1 MSGVLGKRIS
11 YEPERY
17 GIYQMES
24 VVSKGRSRKKGV
36 NNGDGGRFQSQN
48 KPSGAEGNDSD
59 SDDNSQYNPSESE
72 TMENVINE
80 FEEIVENN
88 SGMIKYVK
96 ENVFVV
102 LKVLWEVLP
111 LDVIQRFAE
120 KTKDIKSDDH
130 QWAQDLTYQHF
141 GPRGNTEAEQGKNVI
156 VNNVKDTGTASV
168 TAAQTN
174 TNINYAAATA
184 ATLVPN
190 ATNQTDLNNLI
201 KQNLEEISRKKNI
214 VIAGMDEDYDDDL
227 LVRNMLGVMGCG
239 FLYHDINKRPTR
251 LGMKRGNRARAL
263 KVEMNSEEAVEE
275 IMKCKKNLR
284 NPNENFY
291 SIYVNRD
298 LRKEEREKE
307 IEQRMARKRRIFRDS
322 AAGAGEN
329 LEITAGS
336 GVAPAQQATSSSGQ
350 GGSPAHQTTPNNGQ
364 SAETETPIIE
374 AGTDLTPI
382 TDEIRGEIE
391 VENGEII
398 PILEDSTEITSGQV
412 SVGSDAIVGIGDSSD
427 RDGGNPQEPNLGS
440 STSIPRDDQESTD
453 NGSGNG
459 GGKTVTPQP

>member
-1 MSGVLGKRIS
+1 
-11 YEPERY
+11 
-17 GIYQMES
+17 
-24 VVSKGRSRKKGV
+24 
-36 NNGDGGRFQSQN
+36 
-48 KPSGAEGNDSD
+48 
-59 SDDNSQYNPSESE
+59 
-72 TMENVINE
+72 
-80 FEEIVENN
+80 
-88 SGMIKYVK
+88 
-96 ENVFVV
+96 
-102 LKVLWEVLP
+102 
-111 LDVIQRFAE
+111 
-120 KTKDIKSDDH
+120 
-130 QWAQDLTYQHF
+130 
-141 GPRGNTEAEQGKNVI
+141 
-156 VNNVKDTGTASV
+156 
-168 TAAQTN
+168 
-174 TNINYAAATA
+174 
-184 ATLVPN
+184 
-190 ATNQTDLNNLI
+190 
-201 KQNLEEISRKKNI
+201 
-214 VIAGMDEDYDDDL
+214 MDEDYDDDL

-350 GGSPAHQTTPNNGQ
+350 GGSPAHQTTPSNGQ

-398 PILEDSTEITSGQV
+398 PILEDSTEITSDQV

-440 STSIPRDDQESTD
+440 STSIPRNDQESTD

-459 GGKTVTPQP
+459 GGMTVTPQP